1 MTAREGL
8 MADVIG
14 FVGLGRMG
22 NPIGG
27 RLLDSGYRL
36 VVNDTR
42 VDAIEAL
49 GRLGATPAMSPSEV
63 ASAADTVLLSLP
75 TPDVVESVVLGESG
89 VAQGSRVRTIVD
101 LSTTGPR
108 TAKRIAEKLSGTG
121 VTWIDAPVSG
131 GVGGAKA
138 GTLAVM
144 VSGPREVFER
154 LQPML
159 KVIGKPFFIGE
170 EPGLAQMMKVV
181 NNLLSGSAMAISAE
195 AVAIGVKAGL
205 DAATMIDVINA
216 GSGRNSATL
225 EKFPRSILN
234 RRFDYGFAAG
244 LMLKDIRLC
253 LDEAEALGLSMP
265 VANAVRAL
273 WQRTIDTLGPES
285 DFTRIVETVE
295 KDAGVVV
302 GKPS

>member
-1 MTAREGL
+1 

-27 RLLDSGYRL
+27 RLLDAGYRL

-49 GRLGATPAMSPSEV
+49 GGLGATPATSPSEV

-295 KDAGVVV
+295 KDSGVVV

>member
-1 MTAREGL
+1 

-27 RLLDSGYRL
+27 RLLDAGYRL

-49 GRLGATPAMSPSEV
+49 GGLGATPATSASEV
-63 ASAADTVLLSLP
+63 APAADTVLLSLP

-108 TAKRIAEKLSGTG
+108 TAKRIAEKLLGTG
-121 VTWIDAPVSG
+121 VTWVDAPVSG

-144 VSGPREVFER
+144 ASGPRDVFER

-159 KVIGKPFFIGE
+159 KVIGRPFFIGE

-273 WQRTIDTLGPES
+273 WQRTIETLGPEP

-295 KDAGVVV
+295 KDAGVLV

>member
-1 MTAREGL
+1 

-27 RLLDSGYRL
+27 RLLDAGYRL

-49 GRLGATPAMSPSEV
+49 GRLGATPATSPSEV

-131 GVGGAKA
+131 GVGGAQA

-195 AVAIGVKAGL
+195 AVAMGVKAGL

-273 WQRTIDTLGPES
+273 WQRTIDTLGPDS